1 MAFNIGA
8 LMQTLMSGG
17 KLTPDAIK
25 AASGAV
31 PPVGAV
37 PTDGGAPPAA
47 PPAQPQAYQSPPDL
61 VAMYTK
67 LMEQSQRTAAFQRGA
82 TMIAAGLSPY
92 QDNRDALLATIG
104 KGGAGSGAGGMSMDN
119 LIALQKMQQEQTDR
133 AARAS
138 QLPAL
143 GKQYGLDP
151 ATLEYLDRTGGLDTV
166 IQEMA
171 KPHTQVVQSGR
182 QGQMLIDTRDGHIIH
197 QISPDNPP
205 ETEFIDAGD
214 GNHILV
220 DKVSKVPVGSKDGKP
235 IVFTGPTL
243 AEKKLQLDIKN
254 APADQALKERA
265 QKVSEGGLS
274 VQEGELKIKQ
284 DEAAAKAASKKLR
297 EQYLPLIQKQFGIT
311 EAAATYLNETDALD
325 EFVKEAS
332 KPNNEVV
339 TAADG
344 TQMLI
349 DKDTGALVKTLS
361 PKKVPDTIYVEQAD
375 GSKVLVEKDS
385 GKRIDNGQILA
396 TTAPK
401 DPLEKE
407 KAITELVN
415 ADRAKRGL
423 KPLSPAQLVKI
434 GAFGGTS
441 ISVGAGGAGGVGGK
455 VQEGYEVVTDPD
467 TLEPL
472 RNPDGTVITRK
483 IGGETGPAAL
493 DEAKT
498 KAETAKTAADTL
510 AVQQKTGDDEV
521 KAALAESKKENTG
534 VNKRVKFRIIN
545 RAVDDAIRAI
555 DENKHSWLGV
565 TGWGAALN
573 WKPGGS
579 QRTLANNLG
588 VINSS
593 TSIESLNEMRQA
605 SDTGGALGNVTD
617 SDALLLKRALGSLDQ
632 WDNDQVLRRNLVQYK
647 AARELMVNGVYD
659 PKSPDAKSNGYRIPT
674 YDEIDAAMEE
684 AVSDTGEPTGTY
696 KGLKVRPVKP
706 GEK

>member
-1 MAFNIGA
+1 MPGFNIGEIIKA
-8 LMQTLMSGG
+8 IVGG
-17 KLTPDAIK
+17 GGPDAMK
-25 AASGAV
+25 AAMAGA

-37 PTDGGAPPAA
+37 PTGGAPPAA
-47 PPAQPQAYQSPPDL
+47 PPATPAAYNSPPDL

-67 LMEQSQRTAAFQRGA
+67 LMEQSKRTEAFQRGA

-104 KGGAGSGAGGMSMDN
+104 KGGSGSGTGGVSIDN
-119 LIALQKMQQEQTDR
+119 LIALQKLQQEQGDR
-133 AARAS
+133 AARAA

-143 GKQYGLDP
+143 GKQYNLDP

-182 QGQMLIDTRDGHIIH
+182 QGQMLIDTRDGHLI
-197 QISPDNPP
+197 QQLSPDNPP
-205 ETEFIDAGD
+205 DTEFIEVGD

-220 DKVSKVPVGSKDGKP
+220 DKATKVPVGSKTGTP

-284 DEAAAKAASKKLR
+284 DEAAAKTASKKIR

-349 DKDTGALVKTLS
+349 DKNTGALVKTLS
-361 PKKVPDTIYVEQAD
+361 PKKVPDTEYVEQGD
-375 GSKVLVEKDS
+375 GSKVLVEKDT
-385 GKRIDNGQILA
+385 GKRVDNGQILA
-396 TTAPK
+396 KTAPK
-401 DPLEKE
+401 DELAAV
-407 KAITELVN
+407 KAAVEAIN
-415 ADRAKRGL
+415 ADEEKRGVP
-423 KPLSPAQLVKI
+423 KDKQTTVGQYVKKH
-434 GAFGGTS
+434 GT
-441 ISVGAGGAGGVGGK
+441 GAGVS
-455 VQEGYEVVTDPD
+455 VTVDNSGQAIPKAPD
-467 TLEPL
+467 DWEYVTNEYGEAERDDNGNL
-472 RNPDGTVITRK
+472 RIRK
-483 IGGETGPAAL
+483 IGGATGPAAL

-510 AVQQKTGDDEV
+510 AVQQKTSDDEV

-545 RAVDDAIRAI
+545 RAVDDAIRTI

-632 WDNDQVLRRNLVQYK
+632 WDNDQILRRNLVQYK
-647 AARELMVNGVYD
+647 AARDLMVNGIYD
-659 PKSPDAKSNGYRIPT
+659 PKSPDAKSNGYRVPT
-674 YDEIDAAMEE
+674 YDEIDAAME
-684 AVSDTGEPTGTY
+684 AAASDTGEPAGTY
-696 KGLKVRPVKP
+696 KGLKVREVKP